1 MNSRK
6 SMKITEDESIN
17 IEEKNKKRGIKDN
30 YIVIGNGFDLS
41 MGMAS
46 SYNHF
51 LNYIIKQYNLK
62 TNEDIYDFN
71 NLFVREFHG
80 RELNWS
86 DFETVFE
93 TQMIEINESLEYSKH
108 DQLKNY
114 RVNKLNEDLKELE
127 KLFYQYIKREYD
139 EWKLKPNRTKLLI
152 NPFYSKLFSDKNT
165 HIMTFNFTKVLDDI
179 FEVNEIKNKIYQLHG
194 SLEDNNIIFGGGFT
208 GNNDISKVSLEG
220 SLTNDKL
227 VRIKKD
233 SLLFSKREEL
243 ISKVN
248 QAENN
253 SFNLFILGHS
263 IMGSDFIFLQPFFE
277 KAEKIYMFYYDQDFS
292 EKLQF
297 FIKQL
302 GREYAEKIYLVP
314 FFDVLPTDDCNV
326 VIKGLEEYNLVKE
339 VFNFPVPQDDE
350 SSNLFEDIQV
360 YNTSFM
366 LKSIKQIKITRMK
379 ELQKLLDIFTS
390 LSPKSIYLQDNFV
403 INVAGVNDS
412 TLLSKFFINPIYK
425 ESLKKARKIEITN
438 CNINW
443 HDFYNAFEE
452 NEVEELVLKDNI
464 ILYEFSEKTFDISR
478 LPKLKDL
485 IFDTNEFQLRNETN
499 SENQN
504 LVVDNFEIVL
514 ENPLNYLY
522 RIHVLGNQGIRV
534 NESLCS
540 HEVKSKIVKI
550 EIDSTVL
557 SLCFPEVEYL
567 ELNGLGGTSL
577 PEIEV
582 SNNVRIVKLNDFDD
596 EKLCISN
603 LFNSK
608 DTRLPKLQEFEIN
621 NMPLKELYSNVL
633 CNIFDYE
640 PILRFNSEKMF
651 FSQILS
657 DQIICIEKNNLMS
670 LFDSSSLVTEMVD
683 TNPVAKTVIQKKLS
697 ISDEE
702 IHKFA
707 NKWYVSYE
715 DLKFFLNNYNY
726 NLSLN
731 DQNGFK
737 DLKQNGNYKRYK
749 QNGGEIPRFL
759 HYLNQFS
766 TDLQALI
773 DHYSVEDS
781 NNQEKKNI
789 IFT

>member
-1 MNSRK
+1 MDSRK
-6 SMKITEDESIN
+6 SMKITEDESIK
-17 IEEKNKKRGIKDN
+17 IEEQNEKREIKDN

-425 ESLKKARKIEITN
+425 ESLKKASKIEITN

-522 RIHVLGNQGIRV
+522 RIHMLGNQGIRV

-540 HEVKSKIVKI
+540 REVKSKIVKI

-683 TNPVAKTVIQKKLS
+683 TNPVAKTMIQKKLS

-759 HYLNQFS
+759 RYLNQFS

-773 DHYSVEDS
+773 DHYSVEES

>member
-1 MNSRK
+1 
-6 SMKITEDESIN
+6 MKITEDASIN
-17 IEEKNKKRGIKDN
+17 IEEQNKKREMKEN

-277 KAEKIYMFYYDQDFS
+277 KAEKIYMFYYNQDFS

-379 ELQKLLDIFTS
+379 ELQKLLDIFTR

-425 ESLKKARKIEITN
+425 ESLKKASKIEITN

-522 RIHVLGNQGIRV
+522 RIHVLGNQGIRL

-596 EKLCISN
+596 EKLYISN

-640 PILRFNSEKMF
+640 PILRFNSEKMY

-657 DQIICIEKNNLMS
+657 DQIICIEKNNLMN

-683 TNPVAKTVIQKKLS
+683 TNPVSKTMIQKKLS
-697 ISDEE
+697 ISNEE

-759 HYLNQFS
+759 LYLNQFS
-766 TDLQALI
+766 ADLQALI
-773 DHYSVEDS
+773 DHYSVEES

>member
-1 MNSRK
+1 MENQNR
-6 SMKITEDESIN
+6 MKMKE
-17 IEEKNKKRGIKDN
+17 N
-30 YIVIGNGFDLS
+30 YVVIGNGFDLS

-51 LNYIIKQYNLK
+51 LNNIIKQYNLK

-86 DFETVFE
+86 DFETIFE

-114 RVNKLNEDLKELE
+114 RVNKLNKDLKELE
-127 KLFYQYIKREYD
+127 KLFYHYIKREYT
-139 EWKLKPNRTKLLI
+139 EWKDKPDREKLQI
-152 NPFYSKLFSDKNT
+152 NPFYSKLFSDEKT
-165 HIMTFNFTKVLDDI
+165 HIMTFNFTKALDDI
-179 FEVNEIKNKIYQLHG
+179 FEANKIKKDKIYQLHG
-194 SLEDNNIIFGGGFT
+194 SIEDNNIIFGGGFT

-233 SLLFSKREEL
+233 SILFPKREEL

-248 QAENN
+248 QSENN

-277 KAEKIYMFYYDQDFS
+277 KAEKIYIFYYNQDFS

-314 FFDVLPTDDCNV
+314 FFDVFPTNDSEV

-366 LKSIKQIKITRMK
+366 LQSIKQIKINGVKR
-379 ELQKLLDIFTS
+379 LQKLLDIFKK
-390 LSPKSIYLQDNFV
+390 LSPESINLQDNFV
-403 INVAGVNDS
+403 ISVAGVNDS
-412 TLLSKFFINPIYK
+412 TLLSEFFTNEIYK
-425 ESLKKARKIEITN
+425 KSLKQASKIEIVN

-443 HDFYNAFEE
+443 RDFYNAFEE
-452 NEVEELVLKDNI
+452 NELEELVLKDNI
-464 ILYEFSEKTFDISR
+464 VLYELNKNEFDISR

-485 IFDTNEFQLRNETN
+485 EIYKNEFQPRNETN
-499 SENQN
+499 SEKQN
-504 LVVDNFEIVL
+504 LTVDNFRIVL
-514 ENPLNYLY
+514 GNPLNYLY
-522 RIHVLGNQGIRV
+522 RIIVLSNQEIRV
-534 NESLCS
+534 GESLCNKG
-540 HEVKSKIVKI
+540 VKSKIVKI
-550 EIDSTVL
+550 EIDSNI
-557 SLCFPEVEYL
+557 SKLCFPEVEYL
-567 ELNGLGGTSL
+567 ELNGLDGAPL
-577 PEIEV
+577 PNMEL
-582 SNNVRIVKLNDFDD
+582 SNDIRIVKLIDFDS
-596 EKLCISN
+596 EKLYISD

-608 DTRLPKLQEFEIN
+608 DNRLHKLQEFEIN
-621 NMPLKELYSNVL
+621 NIPLKELYSNVL
-633 CNIFDYE
+633 CNVFDYE
-640 PILRFNSEKMF
+640 PILKFNSKEIT
-651 FSQILS
+651 FSEILS
-657 DQIICIEKNNLMS
+657 EQIICIKRNNLMN
-670 LFDSSSLVTEMVD
+670 LFISSDTEKVD
-683 TNPVAKTVIQKKLS
+683 ENTLSNAMTPKKLL

-702 IHKFA
+702 IKSFA
-707 NKWYVSYE
+707 NKWYINYG
-715 DLKFFLNNYNY
+715 DLKSFLNNYNN
-726 NLSLN
+726 NLSLKY
-731 DQNGFK
+731 QNGFQ
-737 DLKQNGNYKRYK
+737 DLKEKGDFKKYK
-749 QNGGEIPRFL
+749 QNGGEIERLLF
-759 HYLNQFS
+759 YRNQFS
-766 TDLQALI
+766 KDLEALI
-773 DHYSVEDS
+773 DRYSVEEF
-781 NNQEKKNI
+781 NNQEKKDI

>member
-1 MNSRK
+1 
-6 SMKITEDESIN
+6 MKITEDESIK
-17 IEEKNKKRGIKDN
+17 IEEQNEKREIKDN

-425 ESLKKARKIEITN
+425 ESLKKASKIEITN

-522 RIHVLGNQGIRV
+522 RIHMLGNQGIRV

-540 HEVKSKIVKI
+540 REVKSKIVKI

-683 TNPVAKTVIQKKLS
+683 TNPVAKTMIQKKLS

-759 HYLNQFS
+759 RYLNQFS

-773 DHYSVEDS
+773 DHYSVEES

>member
-1 MNSRK
+1 M
-6 SMKITEDESIN
+6 
-17 IEEKNKKRGIKDN
+17 
-30 YIVIGNGFDLS
+30 
-41 MGMAS
+41 
-46 SYNHF
+46 
-51 LNYIIKQYNLK
+51 
-62 TNEDIYDFN
+62 
-71 NLFVREFHG
+71 
-80 RELNWS
+80 
-86 DFETVFE
+86 
-93 TQMIEINESLEYSKH
+93 
-108 DQLKNY
+108 
-114 RVNKLNEDLKELE
+114 
-127 KLFYQYIKREYD
+127 
-139 EWKLKPNRTKLLI
+139 
-152 NPFYSKLFSDKNT
+152 
-165 HIMTFNFTKVLDDI
+165 
-179 FEVNEIKNKIYQLHG
+179 
-194 SLEDNNIIFGGGFT
+194 
-208 GNNDISKVSLEG
+208 
-220 SLTNDKL
+220 
-227 VRIKKD
+227 
-233 SLLFSKREEL
+233 
-243 ISKVN
+243 
-248 QAENN
+248 
-253 SFNLFILGHS
+253 
-263 IMGSDFIFLQPFFE
+263 
-277 KAEKIYMFYYDQDFS
+277 
-292 EKLQF
+292 
-297 FIKQL
+297 
-302 GREYAEKIYLVP
+302 
-314 FFDVLPTDDCNV
+314 
-326 VIKGLEEYNLVKE
+326 
-339 VFNFPVPQDDE
+339 
-350 SSNLFEDIQV
+350 
-360 YNTSFM
+360 
-366 LKSIKQIKITRMK
+366 
-379 ELQKLLDIFTS
+379 
-390 LSPKSIYLQDNFV
+390 
-403 INVAGVNDS
+403 
-412 TLLSKFFINPIYK
+412 
-425 ESLKKARKIEITN
+425 
-438 CNINW
+438 
-443 HDFYNAFEE
+443 
-452 NEVEELVLKDNI
+452 
-464 ILYEFSEKTFDISR
+464 
-478 LPKLKDL
+478 
-485 IFDTNEFQLRNETN
+485 
-499 SENQN
+499 
-504 LVVDNFEIVL
+504 
-514 ENPLNYLY
+514 
-522 RIHVLGNQGIRV
+522 LGNQGIRV

-540 HEVKSKIVKI
+540 REVKSKIVKI

-683 TNPVAKTVIQKKLS
+683 TNPVAKTMIQKKLS

-759 HYLNQFS
+759 RYLNQFS

-773 DHYSVEDS
+773 DHYSVEES

>member
-1 MNSRK
+1 
-6 SMKITEDESIN
+6 MKITEDESIN